1 MRSTRY
7 YAGDS
12 DPVINRWFSRLCQEP
27 IWRVS
32 WVIDKSPDRPSKK
45 QRRAAPSQSTA
56 PFVIIKSKQGDNNSS
71 RRKAEARRATDALFK
86 VGAP

>member
-1 MRSTRY
+1 MHSTRY
-7 YAGDS
+7 YPREN
-12 DPVINRWFSRLCQEP
+12 DPAFNRQFSRLWTEP
-27 IWRVS
+27 VWRVS